1 MTYQMLIGLILYAFV
16 TSATPG
22 PNNVMLLASGANFG
36 FRRTVPH
43 MIGIS
48 IGCAV
53 MLTTL
58 GLGVAALLADVPRVR
73 LATKFLTVA
82 YMGWLAWKIAHA
94 AAPGAANGR
103 ARPMNVLEAAAFQ
116 WVNPKAWA
124 MAVGAISGY
133 APTGSTQAL
142 SVLVVVFSAVNLP
155 SVAIWAYAGEAL
167 RHWLMDDRR
176 RRTFNW
182 TMAVLLVISLVPM
195 LAVRTV

>member
-103 ARPMNVLEAAAFQ
+103 ARPTNVLEAAAFQ

>member
-124 MAVGAISGY
+124 MAAGAISGY

>member
-1 MTYQMLIGLILYAFV
+1 MTYEMLIGLILYAFV